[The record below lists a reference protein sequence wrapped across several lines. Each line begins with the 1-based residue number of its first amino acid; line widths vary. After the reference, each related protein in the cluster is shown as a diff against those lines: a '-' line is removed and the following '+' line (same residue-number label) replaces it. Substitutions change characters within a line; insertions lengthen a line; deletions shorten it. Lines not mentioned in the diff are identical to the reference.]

1 MMRSFQKKPSFRM
14 LLLKDATQT
23 VRFKNEDSNNNL
35 PMIVTINQGD
45 NPALK
50 DLLNRY
56 HQREDLGAEKIRK
69 NEKIFDEIVSKLT
82 NLSTGS
88 IDRLRVLLKNNHYS
102 LLKVLNLYEKFNY
115 NAKKIKGEI
124 EKLLERDQEDLNDV
138 PHSPSLHSKMHK
150 LNAFKQIIHEM
161 LVRYQLISQK
171 QQKLFFYLYLEE
183 DMVILGAFEIYLLTG
198 ELQDFVENL
207 QIIDKYHFFK
217 TNLDLDEIEQFDEN
231 IEYQLSLLFAYKK
244 YLNSEQRTSLEKIV
258 RAGDQSLLTLFRSF
272 QENKD
277 KSHFLKRL
285 VKFAEEKTKELH
297 KLEKKM
303 IESKMNGS
311 EKEKNLDTLET
322 FRASKFLKNVKYYN
336 LIEKL
341 VVDNHKLIQT
351 VFEIYEM
358 TKDKADF
365 IENIGLIYNLAYKS
379 SLFSLSFFQTVFF
392 IDFFSFF
399 EIFKD
404 FFH

>member
-1 MMRSFQKKPSFRM
+1 M
-14 LLLKDATQT
+14 LLKDATQT
-23 VRFKNEDSNNNL
+23 IRFKNEDCNNNL

-56 HQREDLGAEKIRK
+56 HQREDLGADKIRK
-69 NEKIFDEIVSKLT
+69 NEKIFEEIMVKLP
-82 NLSTGS
+82 NLATSS
-88 IDRLRVLLKNNHYS
+88 IDRLRILLKNNNYS

-124 EKLLERDQEDLNDV
+124 DKLLKRDLEDLNDV
-138 PHSPSLHSKMHK
+138 PHSPSLHNKLHK
-150 LNAFKQIIHEM
+150 LNSFKQIIHEM
-161 LVRYQLISQK
+161 LVRYQFISEKQK
-171 QQKLFFYLYLEE
+171 KLFFYLYLEE
-183 DMVILGAFEIYLLTG
+183 DIVILGAYEIYLLTG

-207 QIIDKYHFFK
+207 RIIDKYHFFK
-217 TNLDLDEIEQFDEN
+217 TNLDLDEIEQFDES

-258 RAGDQSLLTLFRSF
+258 RAGDQSLLILFHSF
-272 QENKD
+272 QVKKNKGE
-277 KSHFLKRL
+277 FLKGF

-297 KLEKKM
+297 QLEKKM
-303 IESKMNGS
+303 LESKVNGS

-322 FRASKFLKNVKYYN
+322 FRASKLLKNVKYYD

-341 VVDNHKLIQT
+341 VGENHILIQT
-351 VFEIYEM
+351 AFEIYGM

-365 IENIGLIYNLAYKS
+365 VENIGLIYNLAYKS
-379 SLFSLSFFQTVFF
+379 SLFFIEFFYF
-392 IDFFSFF
+392 IDFFIAFI
-399 EIFKD
+399 E